1 MIVSLSFLGF
11 QSLHDP
17 GQKKR
22 GGGGSASHKKAWGPA
37 KTVDTENIK

>member
-22 GGGGSASHKKAWGPA
+22 GGGSASHKKAWGPA